1 MKKGSKK
8 LNFMG
13 NEIAM
18 FREWDETREPD
29 WDLLKMPAHDA
40 FLHFMTALNDCYGKK
55 PALWAL
61 DGTYDGFKWV
71 ESVSDNPC
79 VFGYT
84 KTDGEAVDLI
94 LLNFS
99 DQEATLVF
107 DDENEYTM
115 LLNTGWE
122 EYGGQEKKVVSDYMS
137 SVLAPFSGILLRRMD
152 RD

>member
-1 MKKGSKK
+1 M
-8 LNFMG
+8 
-13 NEIAM
+13 
-18 FREWDETREPD
+18 
-29 WDLLKMPAHDA
+29 
-40 FLHFMTALNDCYGKK
+40 
-55 PALWAL
+55 
-61 DGTYDGFKWV
+61 
-71 ESVSDNPC
+71 
-79 VFGYT
+79 FGYT

-99 DQEATLVF
+99 DQEAALVF

-122 EYGGQEKKVVSDYMS
+122 EYGGQEKKVVSDYMP